1 MSWYI
6 ILPTYLEN
14 LITNPSFE
22 LNTNTGWSGITNS
35 VIVTS
40 VQNYKGIYSGSYTPA
55 SGVNDG
61 MYYGFTSPSSEVYGG
76 QAYFLGVLNVP
87 YKIWFGTTG
96 GALVGSATT
105 FTGTGEWQ
113 KVFVSATLSSGT
125 SYRLYITKNSSSSTT
140 IYYVDGAMVYV
151 SDTEMTYIDGDED
164 DCYWTGTAHASVT
177 RSEGYSRKIGIL
189 RNLTT
194 FETYNL
200 GQSATGMPPIQNNST
215 PYSTTD
221 GALYQGRTIKERP
234 FTLTFQINPDPS
246 YTDSVIGWHANRSQI
261 IRLFRPNE
269 VVGDQPVRLIY
280 TDNNKEM
287 YIDAIYDGGLEL
299 QDGIKDIEVV
309 SIRLIAY
316 DPYFYSTRVMGF
328 PLSPQ
333 LSVSNA
339 NYILQKTK
347 YNYWTAMGSGAS
359 GGAVYAIAE
368 GPDKTIYAGGAFTS
382 MNSVSNTSRIAKW
395 NPYTGVWTAMG
406 TGASGGNVQAIV
418 ANSNGNVVAA
428 GTFTSMGGVAN
439 TNGLALWNGS
449 AWSSIGTLAGG
460 SSDGY
465 ALIYDRLGNLVLTG
479 DFTSVGGVA
488 AVNIAKRDTSGTW
501 TAFGSGIGS
510 SGLALAVSGNNTI
523 YVAGSFL
530 TANGGVTTVNS
541 ITYWNGTTWAAMGPA
556 ASPGLTGAA
565 NTAGWHL
572 IFAPDG
578 RLIVSGPFRT
588 AGGVSCNHVA
598 YWNGVSFIPFGSG
611 VGYNGTAALADSTGI
626 VDSFF
631 LSNGTWFAGG
641 QFGNPTSS
649 FANPMAGGM
658 VFPDSLALWTGSAWT
673 YVDIDPP
680 GNSKVSAVLQSS
692 TETTYIGFDTSGTAL
707 AANFVS
713 TYGGSL
719 LSDTEEDEGKRNGA
733 HAQRRVS
740 RNKNLVRGAGL
751 SAAEKRGR
759 SGIAGKSA
767 PHPHTCGCHAGASIP

>member
-1 MSWYI
+1 
-6 ILPTYLEN
+6 
-14 LITNPSFE
+14 
-22 LNTNTGWSGITNS
+22 
-35 VIVTS
+35 
-40 VQNYKGIYSGSYTPA
+40 
-55 SGVNDG
+55 
-61 MYYGFTSPSSEVYGG
+61 
-76 QAYFLGVLNVP
+76 
-87 YKIWFGTTG
+87 
-96 GALVGSATT
+96 
-105 FTGTGEWQ
+105 
-113 KVFVSATLSSGT
+113 
-125 SYRLYITKNSSSSTT
+125 
-140 IYYVDGAMVYV
+140 
-151 SDTEMTYIDGDED
+151 
-164 DCYWTGTAHASVT
+164 
-177 RSEGYSRKIGIL
+177 
-189 RNLTT
+189 
-194 FETYNL
+194 
-200 GQSATGMPPIQNNST
+200 
-215 PYSTTD
+215 
-221 GALYQGRTIKERP
+221 
-234 FTLTFQINPDPS
+234 
-246 YTDSVIGWHANRSQI
+246 
-261 IRLFRPNE
+261 
-269 VVGDQPVRLIY
+269 
-280 TDNNKEM
+280 
-287 YIDAIYDGGLEL
+287 
-299 QDGIKDIEVV
+299 
-309 SIRLIAY
+309 
-316 DPYFYSTRVMGF
+316 
-328 PLSPQ
+328 
-333 LSVSNA
+333 
-339 NYILQKTK
+339 
-347 YNYWTAMGSGAS
+347 
-359 GGAVYAIAE
+359 
-368 GPDKTIYAGGAFTS
+368 
-382 MNSVSNTSRIAKW
+382 
-395 NPYTGVWTAMG
+395 MG

-719 LSDTEEDEGKRNGA
+719 LSDTEVYPVFVITGPSSGTARIYQITD
-733 HAQRRVS
+733 AQRIYNIYLNTTISAGEIITLDLRPGRKTAVS
-740 RNKNLVRGAGL
+740 SVCGNIIDQVLPGSSFSTFRLNKSNAGFFFFASSSSVGGKIL
-751 SAAEKRGR
+751 FQGR
-759 SGIAGKSA
+759 YWSVDGY
-767 PHPHTCGCHAGASIP
+767 